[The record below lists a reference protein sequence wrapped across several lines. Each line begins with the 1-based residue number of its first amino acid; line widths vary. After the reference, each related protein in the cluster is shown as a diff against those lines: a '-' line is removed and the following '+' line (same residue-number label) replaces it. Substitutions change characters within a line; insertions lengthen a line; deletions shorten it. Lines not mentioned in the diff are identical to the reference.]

1 MSIRAENSSL
11 QRNGLPIL
19 VACAIVTSF
28 VSVGKTQE
36 VTRVAALSKVET
48 SRAAASKQNKYTFI
62 MFWKNQDQTTKTMW
76 NTLQQSL
83 SDKKEKTT
91 FVAVNTND
99 PAEQNLVKEYGVS
112 RAPMPLTLAIA
123 PNGAVTGSFVKNI
136 SAEYIDQS
144 FVSPTKSRCMLT
156 LQSRKMVLLCV
167 NPSTK
172 SQMPK
177 GVQNFKSI
185 PCYRDVVDV
194 ISVSSAESAEIP
206 FLKELEVPQQ
216 NQYTTVVFMAP
227 PGVMV
232 GKYTGSVTQEHLI
245 AELKKAGKSCGVDGC
260 KHCKE

>member
-1 MSIRAENSSL
+1 MLIHIKKLSFK
-11 QRNGLPIL
+11 RNGLPLLI
-19 VACAIVTSF
+19 ASAIVSTF
-28 VSVGKTQE
+28 VTVGNAEE
-36 VTRVAALSKVET
+36 VTRVASLSKVET

-62 MFWKNQDQTTKTMW
+62 MFWKKQDDSTKSMW
-76 NTLQQSL
+76 NTLQQNL

-99 PAEQNLVKEYGVS
+99 PAEQKLIKEYGVS
-112 RAPMPLTLAIA
+112 RAPMPMTLAIA
-123 PNGAVTGSFVKNI
+123 PNGAITGSFVKHIN
-136 SAEYIDQS
+136 ADYIDQA

-167 NPSTK
+167 NPTAN

-177 GVQNFKSI
+177 GVENFKSI
-185 PCYRDVVDV
+185 PCYKDVVDV
-194 ISVSSAESAEIP
+194 ISVSSQESAELP
-206 FLKELEVPQQ
+206 FLKELEVPSQ

-232 GKYTGSVTQEHLI
+232 GKYTGTVTQEHLI
-245 AELKKAGKSCGVDGC
+245 AELKKAGKSCGVEGC